1 MRSKI
6 LNALFSLF
14 LIAGVTHFLSLHL
27 PGDPFSSE
35 KPLRQ
40 ETKAA
45 IRAYYGLDDP
55 FYVQFG
61 KYLSNLAKG
70 NLGYSLVYKD
80 LTVNKLIADNFPVSA
95 LLGSTALI
103 LALALGIGA
112 GTYLA
117 DRTLFFSTCLILSI
131 PGFILATL
139 LQYLFAIKWGLL
151 PIAKWEGIQSMILP
165 AISLALVPAAF
176 IAKQVRENV
185 IKIRESDFMLLARL
199 KGLSQARIFFVHLLP
214 NVLVPL
220 FGYFGQLA
228 ANILTG
234 SFLIERI
241 FAIPGLGFWFVSS
254 ILERDYPVILG
265 LTFFYSFILILF
277 SLLMEFLLRLVDV
290 RVKEKQYA

>member
-6 LNALFSLF
+6 FNAFLSLF
-14 LIAGVTHFLSLHL
+14 LIAALTHFLSLHL
-27 PGDPFSSE
+27 PGDPFSTD

-55 FYVQFG
+55 FYIQFG
-61 KYLSNLAKG
+61 KYLSNLVKG
-70 NLGYSLVYKD
+70 DLGYSLIYKG
-80 LTVNKLIADNFPVSA
+80 LTVNQLIKDNFTVSCTLGLAA
-95 LLGSTALI
+95 LV
-103 LALALGIGA
+103 LALVMGIGA
-112 GTYLA
+112 GTFLA
-117 DRTLFFSTCLILSI
+117 DRPLFFSTCLFLSI

-139 LQYLFAIKWGLL
+139 FQYFFAIKWGLF
-151 PIAKWEGIQSMILP
+151 PIARWEGVESMILP
-165 AISLALVPAAF
+165 AFSLALVPAAF
-176 IAKQVRENV
+176 IAKQVKENV
-185 IKIRESDFMLLARL
+185 VKIRESDFMLLAKV
-199 KGLSQARIFFVHLLP
+199 KGLSKQRIFFVHLLP
-214 NVLVPL
+214 NVLIPL

-265 LTFFYSFILILF
+265 LTFFYSCILILF
-277 SLLMEFLLRLVDV
+277 SLVMEMLLRLLDV
-290 RVKEKQYA
+290 RVREKRYA